1 MKLERN
7 HNIYQVI
14 DKSIDEINED
24 LETID
29 FELGVLNFSQK
40 MRTITASVITAAGAI
55 NTFLYVRD
63 NQMSNCIFALIFIFL
78 ASRDIKK
85 SKRNDLAIDILNEQ
99 KDLLNEAKEIKTKKV
114 NKIEFLSCYFYTPIS
129 PLNFFNI
136 HFLIKSTGI
145 IDIDIKN
152 IIINSLILII
162 VVPKILIPE

>member
-14 DKSIDEINED
+14 DKSIEEINKD

-85 SKRNDLAIDILNEQ
+85 SRNKNQ
-99 KDLLNEAKEIKTKKV
+99 KV
-114 NKIEFLSCYFYTPIS
+114 NKIEFLSCYFYTPIF

>member
-14 DKSIDEINED
+14 DKSIEEINKD

-40 MRTITASVITAAGAI
+40 MRAITASVITAAGAI

-85 SKRNDLAIDILNEQ
+85 RNDLAIDILNEQ
-99 KDLLNEAKEIKTKKV
+99 KDLLNEAKEIKTKK
-114 NKIEFLSCYFYTPIS
+114 LTR
-129 PLNFFNI
+129 
-136 HFLIKSTGI
+136 
-145 IDIDIKN
+145 
-152 IIINSLILII
+152 
-162 VVPKILIPE
+162 

>member
-14 DKSIDEINED
+14 DKSIEEINKD

-40 MRTITASVITAAGAI
+40 MRTITASVITVAGAI

-99 KDLLNEAKEIKTKKV
+99 KDLLNEAKEIKTKK
-114 NKIEFLSCYFYTPIS
+114 LTR
-129 PLNFFNI
+129 
-136 HFLIKSTGI
+136 
-145 IDIDIKN
+145 
-152 IIINSLILII
+152 
-162 VVPKILIPE
+162 

>member
-14 DKSIDEINED
+14 DKSIEEINKD

-40 MRTITASVITAAGAI
+40 MRAITASVITAAGAI

-78 ASRDIKK
+78 TSRDIKK

-99 KDLLNEAKEIKTKKV
+99 KDLLNEAKEIKTKK
-114 NKIEFLSCYFYTPIS
+114 LTR
-129 PLNFFNI
+129 
-136 HFLIKSTGI
+136 
-145 IDIDIKN
+145 
-152 IIINSLILII
+152 
-162 VVPKILIPE
+162 

>member
-14 DKSIDEINED
+14 DKSIEEINKD

-40 MRTITASVITAAGAI
+40 MRAITASVITAAGAI

-78 ASRDIKK
+78 ASRDIK
-85 SKRNDLAIDILNEQ
+85 RNDLAIDILNEQ
-99 KDLLNEAKEIKTKKV
+99 KDLLNEAKEIKTKK
-114 NKIEFLSCYFYTPIS
+114 LTR
-129 PLNFFNI
+129 
-136 HFLIKSTGI
+136 
-145 IDIDIKN
+145 
-152 IIINSLILII
+152 
-162 VVPKILIPE
+162 

>member
-14 DKSIDEINED
+14 DKSIEEINKD

-78 ASRDIKK
+78 AS

-99 KDLLNEAKEIKTKKV
+99 KDLLNEAKEIKTKK
-114 NKIEFLSCYFYTPIS
+114 LTR
-129 PLNFFNI
+129 
-136 HFLIKSTGI
+136 
-145 IDIDIKN
+145 
-152 IIINSLILII
+152 
-162 VVPKILIPE
+162 

>member
-29 FELGVLNFSQK
+29 FELGVLNFSQ

-99 KDLLNEAKEIKTKKV
+99 KDLLNEAKEIKTKK
-114 NKIEFLSCYFYTPIS
+114 LTR
-129 PLNFFNI
+129 
-136 HFLIKSTGI
+136 
-145 IDIDIKN
+145 
-152 IIINSLILII
+152 
-162 VVPKILIPE
+162 

>member
-40 MRTITASVITAAGAI
+40 MRTITAAGAI

-99 KDLLNEAKEIKTKKV
+99 KDLLNEAKEIKTKK
-114 NKIEFLSCYFYTPIS
+114 LTR
-129 PLNFFNI
+129 
-136 HFLIKSTGI
+136 
-145 IDIDIKN
+145 
-152 IIINSLILII
+152 
-162 VVPKILIPE
+162 

>member
-14 DKSIDEINED
+14 DKSIQEINKD

-99 KDLLNEAKEIKTKKV
+99 KDLLNEAKEIKTKK
-114 NKIEFLSCYFYTPIS
+114 LTR
-129 PLNFFNI
+129 
-136 HFLIKSTGI
+136 
-145 IDIDIKN
+145 
-152 IIINSLILII
+152 
-162 VVPKILIPE
+162 

>member
-14 DKSIDEINED
+14 DKSIEEINKD

-85 SKRNDLAIDILNEQ
+85 SKR
-99 KDLLNEAKEIKTKKV
+99 
-114 NKIEFLSCYFYTPIS
+114 
-129 PLNFFNI
+129 
-136 HFLIKSTGI
+136 
-145 IDIDIKN
+145 
-152 IIINSLILII
+152 
-162 VVPKILIPE
+162 